1 MLIADSQTARELAA
15 KSHEARRRNKE
26 LRELAELE
34 EQNKALMAPQTTPET
49 YVDKRLIRVRAQID
63 MLSDMLEAELDPQK
77 IDRLANA
84 ITRLSGLER
93 EYANR
98 PLPGTLKPS
107 SKPSQARPRTI
118 EPTAIPTPQPVQ
130 DNAAQGSPEQAKGV
144 PGGG

>member
-118 EPTAIPTPQPVQ
+118 EPTAIPQPVVI
-130 DNAAQGSPEQAKGV
+130 EQPK
-144 PGGG
+144 PSSTEPQSS

>member
-34 EQNKALMAPQTTPET
+34 EQNKALMVPQTSSES
-49 YVDKRLIRVRAQID
+49 YVDKRLTRVRAQID
-63 MLSDMLEAELDPQK
+63 MLSDMLEAEQDPQK

-107 SKPSQARPRTI
+107 SKPTQTRPRTV
-118 EPTAIPTPQPVQ
+118 EPTAIPQPQTVQ
-130 DNAAQGSPEQAKGV
+130 DNSPQGSPAQAKAV
-144 PGGG
+144 PGG

>member
-1 MLIADSQTARELAA
+1 MPVIDSLTAKELAA

-34 EQNKALMAPQTTPET
+34 EQNKALTVPQTTPET

-107 SKPSQARPRTI
+107 SKPSQSRPRTI
-118 EPTAIPTPQPVQ
+118 EPTAMPTPKPDQ
-130 DNAAQGSPEQAKGV
+130 DNTPQGSAEQGQSGV
-144 PGGG
+144 

>member
-1 MLIADSQTARELAA
+1 MALISDPQVARELAA

-26 LRELAELE
+26 LREQAAAEPQPVP
-34 EQNKALMAPQTTPET
+34 QNPSES

-63 MLSDMLEAELDPQK
+63 MLSDMLEAEEDPAK

-107 SKPSQARPRTI
+107 STPRQPRPRI
-118 EPTAIPTPQPVQ
+118 EPQP
-130 DNAAQGSPEQAKGV
+130 PW
-144 PGGG
+144 